1 MDDAGVRRHDEEVVE
16 RALTPAEKGVALVVP
31 LELELDV
38 APDREPG
45 GELVDLHR
53 VVDHEL
59 DRDQRVDRLRIAAL
73 VAHGIAHRRQ
83 VDDAGDAR
91 EVLQQDARRSE
102 RDLARRLRV
111 GDPVRDGGGTLLRAV
126 PEDVLEQDPERVRE
140 PDGGGVEPVEPV
152 ALVADP

>member
-16 RALTPAEKGVALVVP
+16 CALAPAQKGVALMVP

-45 GELVDLHR
+45 GELVHLHR

-59 DRDQRVDRLRIAAL
+59 DRDQRVDRLRIPAL
-73 VAHGIAHRRQ
+73 VAHGVAHRRK

-111 GDPVRDGGGTLLRAV
+111 GDPAGDGLRFLLGAV
-126 PEDVLEQDPERVRE
+126 AEDVLEQDPERVRE
-140 PDGGGVEPVEPV
+140 PGGGGVELVEPV